1 MQFHRRGM
9 LKLAATAAAL
19 PAVSRLAQADT
30 YPSHP
35 VHVVVPQAAAS
46 STDIHARLIGQW
58 LSEHLGQPFVV
69 DVKPG
74 AGGNVGTEFVVHA
87 ANDGYTLLTVN
98 SQNAISPAL
107 YPDLTFNFLKDIT
120 PISQISLAPMIM
132 EVNPSLPVQTV
143 PEFIAYAKANPG
155 KINMASAGVGGPQ
168 HLAGE
173 LFKAMTGLNLVHV
186 PYRGSTPAVTDM
198 LAGNVQLMFDVTPT
212 ALPQV
217 KAGKLRALA
226 VTTKERIPALPDLPS
241 LSDFLPGY
249 EAEGWLGM
257 GAPTGTPKDIIDTL
271 NKQMNA
277 GACRC
282 DHQTAPVRHRRHCTR
297 GFARRLRQILRF
309 RNRQVGKSDTGRR
322 HQTGLECRRRRR
334 SGGSK
339 CVNFARQRPSA
350 RLLCDV
356 ACCNSR
362 LSRPPASLSRRTRLR
377 RQSRLRRSR
386 QTSCLPT
393 RRSIG

>member
-1 MQFHRRGM
+1 MPFHRRGI
-9 LKLAATAAAL
+9 LKLAAGAVAM
-19 PAVSRLAQADT
+19 PAVSRLARAEA

-46 STDIHARLIGQW
+46 STDIHARLVGQW
-58 LSEHLGQPFVV
+58 LQERLGQPFVV

-87 ANDGYTLLTVN
+87 TPDGYTLLTVN

-107 YPDLTFNFLKDIT
+107 YPDLGFNFLKDIA
-120 PISQISLAPMIM
+120 PVSLFSLTALIM

-198 LAGNVQLMFDVTPT
+198 LAGNVQVMFDVTAT

-226 VTTKERIPALPDLPS
+226 VTTKDRLPAMPELPS
-241 LSDFLPGY
+241 LSDFIPGY
-249 EAEGWLGM
+249 EAEAWVGM
-257 GAPTGTPKDIIDTL
+257 GAPTGTPNDIIVTL
-271 NKQMNA
+271 NKQINDA
-277 GACRC
+277 LGDATVKQRLN
-282 DHQTAPVRHRRHCTR
+282 DIGVIVR
-297 GFARRLRQILRF
+297 
-309 RNRQVGKSDTGRR
+309 
-322 HQTGLECRRRRR
+322 
-334 SGGSK
+334 GGSPADFG
-339 CVNFARQRPSA
+339 NF
-350 RLLCDV
+350 C
-356 ACCNSR
+356 
-362 LSRPPASLSRRTRLR
+362 ASETAKWGKVIRDAGIK
-377 RQSRLRRSR
+377 
-386 QTSCLPT
+386 PD
-393 RRSIG
+393 

>member
-9 LKLAATAAAL
+9 LKFVATAAAL

-46 STDIHARLIGQW
+46 STDIHARLISQW
-58 LSEHLGQPFVV
+58 LQEHLGQPFVV

-74 AGGNVGTEFVVHA
+74 AGGNVGTEYVVHA

-98 SQNAISPAL
+98 SQNAISPSL

-132 EVNPSLPVQTV
+132 EVTPSLPVTTV

-173 LFKAMTGLNLVHV
+173 LFKAMTGLNLIHV

-226 VTTKERIPALPDLPS
+226 VTTKERIPAMPDLPS
-241 LSDFLPGY
+241 LSNFLPGY

-271 NKQMNA
+271 NKQINA
-277 GACRC
+277 ALADATIKQRLSDIGVI
-282 DHQTAPVRHRRHCTR
+282 VR
-297 GFARRLRQILRF
+297 
-309 RNRQVGKSDTGRR
+309 
-322 HQTGLECRRRRR
+322 
-334 SGGSK
+334 GGSPSDFG
-339 CVNFARQRPSA
+339 NF
-350 RLLCDV
+350 C
-356 ACCNSR
+356 
-362 LSRPPASLSRRTRLR
+362 ASETAKWGKVIRDAGIK
-377 RQSRLRRSR
+377 
-386 QTSCLPT
+386 PD
-393 RRSIG
+393 

>member
-1 MQFHRRGM
+1 MMQFHRREM

-19 PAVSRLAQADT
+19 PAVSRLALAET

-46 STDIHARLIGQW
+46 STDIHARLISQW
-58 LSEHLGQPFVV
+58 LQDHLGQPFVV

-87 ANDGYTLLTVN
+87 SNDGYTLLTVN
-98 SQNAISPAL
+98 SQNAISPSL

-198 LAGNVQLMFDVTPT
+198 LAGNVQVMFDVTPT

-257 GAPTGTPKDIIDTL
+257 GAPAGTPKDIIGTL
-271 NKQMNA
+271 NAQINAALADATIKQRLSDI
-277 GACRC
+277 GVI
-282 DHQTAPVRHRRHCTR
+282 VR
-297 GFARRLRQILRF
+297 
-309 RNRQVGKSDTGRR
+309 
-322 HQTGLECRRRRR
+322 
-334 SGGSK
+334 GGSPEDFGK
-339 CVNFARQRPSA
+339 FC
-350 RLLCDV
+350 
-356 ACCNSR
+356 
-362 LSRPPASLSRRTRLR
+362 ASETAKWEKVIRDAGIK
-377 RQSRLRRSR
+377 
-386 QTSCLPT
+386 PD
-393 RRSIG
+393 